1 MNQFTITQKIGD
13 IVARFPAAADIFKMY
28 RIDFCCGGDRPLR
41 EALQEQQLDE
51 TEVINHLNERYDAFK
66 NQEKVEMDWTKE
78 SPSKLID
85 HVVNTHHAYL
95 QTELPSISE
104 LSTKILRVHGA
115 HHPELATV
123 HRLFHNLKMELEQHL
138 IKEEEIEFPLIK
150 EWEKNPSE
158 ERLNNILKIV
168 SELEDEHVGA
178 GDILKEL
185 RRITQDY
192 TVPEDG
198 CNTFRLTYQKLEAL
212 ENDTFQHIHL
222 ENNILFQNLKAK

>member
-1 MNQFTITQKIGD
+1 MNQFTATQRIGD

-51 TEVINHLNERYDAFK
+51 TEVINHLNERYEAFK
-66 NQEKVEMDWTKE
+66 NQERVEMDWTKE

-222 ENNILFQNLKAK
+222 ENNILFESLKAK